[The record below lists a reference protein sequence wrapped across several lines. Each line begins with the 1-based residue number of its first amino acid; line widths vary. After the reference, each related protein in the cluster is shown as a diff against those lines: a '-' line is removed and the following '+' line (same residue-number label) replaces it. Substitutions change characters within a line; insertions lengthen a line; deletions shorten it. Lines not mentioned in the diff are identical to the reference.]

1 MQVYVV
7 VNKKNSRVAGVYSSF
22 ATLIAD
28 FASAESG
35 TLRID
40 PTAMGAIFHREFETF
55 EATIQ
60 EVIE

>member
-22 ATLIAD
+22 AMLMAV
-28 FASAESG
+28 FAPAENG

-40 PTAMGAIFHREFETF
+40 PTAQGAVFYREFETF